1 MNPLFSLNTLRLK
14 LFGLMLCTAVSTS
27 ALAAEPSCPSED
39 LPTFVKAF
47 SVSPELQKAYTATPV
62 TEQRVAYDDRTYPIT
77 TRHKVPALKP
87 GALAL
92 LDPEAQAKA
101 GLKTFWVDEGMLV
114 VHDTL
119 GDVLQAFVFKKNT
132 CWNLVRFEEWSV
144 ESLLNEHVP
153 ANETA
158 LEREIRK
165 ADIYQGYGSRETYL
179 LTQYFF
185 VLAQLIQLH
194 AAEQGSSV
202 GATRAISLA
211 YSGMSPEMAPALI
224 EKLLLT
230 HADKDERAAN
240 MLSFFYCDRGDTE
253 YQGPCQDP
261 GKAEETLIRAV
272 KKLDSGTLYATLGYN
287 LRNDTWGKR
296 DMPRGL
302 ACLQEAA
309 KRGHDESLGTL
320 AHIIKMGEVP
330 QPGAT
335 CL

>member
-1 MNPLFSLNTLRLK
+1 MNPLFSFNTLRLK
-14 LFGLMLCTAVSTS
+14 LFGLMLCTAVSTP
-27 ALAAEPSCPSED
+27 ALAAEPGCPSED

-47 SVSPELQKAYTATPV
+47 SVSPELQKTYTATPV
-62 TEQRVAYDDRTYPIT
+62 TEQRVAYDDKAYPIT
-77 TRHKVPALKP
+77 LRHKVLALKP

-92 LDPEAQAKA
+92 LDSEAQAKA
-101 GLKTFWVDEGMLV
+101 GLKTFWVDDVTLV

-158 LEREIRK
+158 LEREVRK

-185 VLAQLIQLH
+185 VLAQLIDLH
-194 AAEQGSSV
+194 AAEQGSSE
-202 GATRAISLA
+202 GATNAIRLG
-211 YSGMSPEMAPALI
+211 YSGMSPEIAPALI

-230 HADKDERAAN
+230 HADKDETAAG
-240 MLSFFYCDRGDTE
+240 MLSYFYCDRGNTE
-253 YQGPCQDP
+253 HQGPCQDP
-261 GKAEETLIRAV
+261 GKANETLIMAI
-272 KKLDSGTLYATLGYN
+272 KKFDSGALYASLAYN
-287 LRNDTWGKR
+287 LMDENRGKP

-320 AHIIKMGEVP
+320 ARMIKMSDVP